1 MTSTLVLFTKNEI
14 EAVRALFDRIPWN
27 AFNEVFVIDYRSTDG
42 TVEFFEG
49 RGIRVVRQEI
59 PGRGEA
65 FRMAARIAKGDIVVL
80 LSADGNDDP
89 ADAPRLA
96 GLVAGEC
103 DMAVASRFM
112 KGARNDEAD
121 KLFPWRAWANQ
132 AFTVIANV
140 CFRGRMTDTITGF
153 RAIRR
158 DKLLLLKLDAQG
170 FTIEYQTSIRAMKLK
185 LKICEMPTIEG
196 DRIGGRSTAAA
207 IPTGLRVLKVLL
219 RELWIGKK
227 F

>member
-1 MTSTLVLFTKNEI
+1 MTSSLVLFTKNEI
-14 EAVRALFDRIPWN
+14 EASRALFDKIPWSSFDE
-27 AFNEVFVIDYRSTDG
+27 AFVIDYKSTDG
-42 TVEFFEG
+42 TAEFFES
-49 RGIRVVRQEI
+49 RGVRVVRQEI

-65 FRMAARIAKGDIVVL
+65 FRMAARIAKADIVVL

-96 GLVAGEC
+96 ELVSRGC

-132 AFTVIANV
+132 AFTIIANI
-140 CFRGRMTDTITGF
+140 CFCGRMTDTITGF
-153 RAIRR
+153 RAIRK

-170 FTIEYQTSIRAMKLK
+170 FTIEYQTSIRAMKLG

-196 DRIGGRSTAAA
+196 DRIGGRSTAHA
-207 IPTGLRVLKVLL
+207 IPTGLRVLKVLM

>member
-14 EAVRALFDRIPWN
+14 EASRALFNKIPWN
-27 AFNEVFVIDYRSTDG
+27 AFSEAFVIDYRSVDG
-42 TVEFFEG
+42 TLEFFESH
-49 RGIRVVRQEI
+49 GIRVVRQNI

-65 FRMAARIAKGDIVVL
+65 FRMAAQIAKGDIVVL

-96 GLVAGEC
+96 ALVARDC

-132 AFTVIANV
+132 TFTFIANI
-140 CFRGRMTDTITGF
+140 CFGGRMTDTITGF

-158 DKLLLLKLDAQG
+158 DKLLLLNLDAQG

-185 LKICEMPTIEG
+185 LKICEMPTVEG
-196 DRIGGRSTAAA
+196 DRIGGKSTASA
-207 IPTGLRVLKVLL
+207 IPTGLRVLKVLM